1 MGQIG
6 HPDGDDVRVL
16 AQRVGGAPEVLSAP
30 QVTVCAR
37 GAVPHRDG
45 SGLTWSHAPL
55 PEGTGAGAR
64 AEQDT
69 VSVDLGDGTVRLRG
83 SMSGALPVYV
93 DILGDHARFSSS
105 LDLLIRARATPPKA
119 DWDGLVEMVAGS
131 GPLGGR
137 TTVAGI
143 RRLGPGESLVRTPAG
158 GIQLITEWSWPTIE
172 PGGSQ
177 VADLAEALRHAVDRV
192 ADVGPVTSML
202 SGGWDSRLLLA
213 LAARNRRRSAIRAFT
228 TSSDTGTVMEELVA
242 AQVAEHLGVPHQIVM
257 PQRAQFAADLADFA
271 SAADYQTAFHVWLVP
286 LARAVLESR
295 EGSAEAPVPTTLD
308 GLGGGLFIGSSFTD
322 DQSGA
327 PLTEQRLAGI
337 TKYLPGAERVLAPAA
352 ARQWADRIRADAQP
366 TVQRYLHHPY
376 GHTLTAY
383 LTRTVPGISLAPHG
397 LMAGV
402 GPVATPFLSPAVVSA
417 ALQLAPEDHHDDRL
431 YPVLTGA
438 IDSVLGT
445 LSTAQEQV
453 PWPRPHPR
461 RVTSIEAVRHLR
473 SLVLRE
479 PVRAL
484 VAPTLTDA
492 GPAHWRALLSTTG
505 GQHLLR
511 GLAVLSLWFEA
522 YDRLVTG
529 LDLREVGGR

>member
-55 PEGTGAGAR
+55 PEGTAAGAR

-93 DILGDHARFSSS
+93 DLHGDHARFSSS
-105 LDLLIRARATPPKA
+105 LDALIRARATPPEP
-119 DWDGLVEMVAGS
+119 DWDGLVEMVAAS

-158 GIQLITEWSWPTIE
+158 GIQLTTEWSWPAIE
-172 PGGSQ
+172 PGGSR
-177 VADLAEALRHAVDRV
+177 VADVAEALRHAVDLV
-192 ADVGPVTSML
+192 AGAGPVTSML

-213 LAARNRRRSAIRAFT
+213 LAQNSRRTGIRAFT

-271 SAADYQTAFHVWLVP
+271 RAADYQTAFHVWLVP
-286 LARAVLESR
+286 LARAVLASR
-295 EGSAEAPVPTTLD
+295 DGSAEAPVPTTLD
-308 GLGGGLFIGSSFTD
+308 GLGGGLFIGSSFAD

-352 ARQWADRIRADAQP
+352 VRQWAERIRADAEP
-366 TVQRYLHHPY
+366 TVQQYLRHPY

-397 LMAGV
+397 LMAGI
-402 GPVATPFLSPAVVSA
+402 GPVATPFLSPAVVST
-417 ALQLAPEDHHDDRL
+417 ALQLAPEDHREDRL
-431 YPVLTGA
+431 YPVLTGE
-438 IDSVLGT
+438 IDPVLGS

-484 VAPTLTDA
+484 VAPALIEA

-522 YDRLVTG
+522 YDGLVTG